1 MITRHLVDGE
11 PVFYRNNLI
20 FSADFIYSQ
29 KSVFNM
35 VKQWKAKK
43 SIGMYEQDMIQSGL
57 RRVLGK
63 WSLTALGVGSVIG
76 AGIFVMTGLAAK
88 EFAGPALALSFVV
101 AGLGCAF
108 AGLCYAEFASIIP
121 VEGSAYAY
129 SFATV
134 GELFAW
140 IIGWDLILEYSM
152 ASSTVAVGWSGYFL
166 KLLGLFHV
174 HLPMWLANDLY
185 SAKLLLSNATA
196 DGTMAELS
204 ASYSSVEIPN
214 FFGVPVAINLPA
226 MVICLI
232 ITWILLRGIK
242 EAANTNLMMVVLKV
256 SVVLFVI
263 VAGAFFIDT
272 QNWTPFIP
280 ERALNT
286 QGIMAFGYTGIM
298 AGAAYVFFAYI
309 GFDTVSTQAG
319 EARNPR
325 KDVPFGLLMSLLI
338 CTVLYIAVS
347 LVITGMVKYTD
358 LDIKAPIAA
367 AFSHYG
373 LNFAVW
379 LISIAA
385 VAGLTSVLLVQM
397 LGQSRLFL
405 AMAKDGLLPRKIFAE
420 IHPRTKVPY
429 RGTALIGIA
438 VSIVAGLIPIE
449 TIAKLVNI
457 GTLFAFVMVC
467 IAVMM
472 MRAKEPNVNRPFK
485 VPYLYVIAPL
495 GIIFNMGMMLSL
507 GWENWLRLFV
517 WLALGLIVY
526 FLYSQKNSVMR
537 KAINDNKTS

>member
-1 MITRHLVDGE
+1 MI
-11 PVFYRNNLI
+11 
-20 FSADFIYSQ
+20 
-29 KSVFNM
+29 
-35 VKQWKAKK
+35 KQWKAKK
-43 SIGMYEQDMIQSGL
+43 TLDMYEQDMLQSGL
-57 RRVLGK
+57 KRVLGK

-88 EFAGPALALSFVV
+88 EFAGPALALSFVI

-174 HLPMWLANDLY
+174 HLPLWLANDLY
-185 SAKLLLSNATA
+185 SAKMLLSNATA
-196 DGTMAELS
+196 EGTLAELS
-204 ASYSSVEIPN
+204 GSYSSIEIPTI
-214 FFGVPVAINLPA
+214 FGLPVAINLPA
-226 MVICLI
+226 VIICLI

-263 VAGAFFIDT
+263 IAGAFFIDT
-272 QNWTPFIP
+272 QNWVPFIP
-280 ERALNT
+280 ARGLNS

-325 KDVPFGLLMSLLI
+325 KDVPFGLLVSLLI
-338 CTVLYIAVS
+338 CTVLYISVS

-367 AFSHYG
+367 AFSDYG

-405 AMAKDGLLPRKIFAE
+405 AMAKDGLLPKKIFAE

-429 RGTALIGIA
+429 RGTALIGCA
-438 VSIVAGLIPIE
+438 VAVVAGLIPIE

-472 MRAKEPNVNRPFK
+472 MRAREPHANRPFK
-485 VPYLYVIAPL
+485 VPYLYIIAPL
-495 GIIFNMGMMLSL
+495 GIIFNLGMMLSL

-526 FLYSQKNSVMR
+526 FAYSQKHSVMR
-537 KAINDNKTS
+537 KTLEENNKK

>member
-1 MITRHLVDGE
+1 M
-11 PVFYRNNLI
+11 
-20 FSADFIYSQ
+20 
-29 KSVFNM
+29 
-35 VKQWKAKK
+35 KQWKAKK
-43 SIGMYEQDMIQSGL
+43 TLAMYEEDMLRSGL

-63 WSLTALGVGSVIG
+63 WSLTALGIGSVIG

-174 HLPMWLANDLY
+174 HLPLWLANDLY
-185 SAKLLLSNATA
+185 SAKLMLANATA
-196 DGTMAELS
+196 DGTLAELS
-204 ASYSSVEIPN
+204 ASYSSIDIPT
-214 FFGVPVAINLPA
+214 FLGMPIAVNLPA
-226 MVICLI
+226 MIVILV

-242 EAANTNLMMVVLKV
+242 EAANTNLLMVILKV

-263 VAGAFFIDT
+263 VAGAFFIDP
-272 QNWTPFIP
+272 QNWDPFIP
-280 ERALNT
+280 APTLNS
-286 QGIMAFGYTGIM
+286 QGIMAFGYGGIM

-319 EARNPR
+319 EAKNPR
-325 KDVPFGLLMSLLI
+325 KDVPFGLLVSLLI
-338 CTVLYIAVS
+338 CTILYISVS

-367 AFSHYG
+367 AFAHYG

-405 AMAKDGLLPRKIFAE
+405 AMAKDGLLPRNIFAK

-438 VSIVAGLIPIE
+438 VAIVAGLIPIE

-457 GTLFAFVMVC
+457 GTLFAFIMVC

-472 MRAKEPNVNRPFK
+472 MRRRQPNLNRPFK
-485 VPYLYVIAPL
+485 VPYLFLIAPL
-495 GIIFNMGMMLSL
+495 GIIFNLGMMLSL
-507 GWENWLRLFV
+507 GWENWLRLFI
-517 WLALGLIVY
+517 WLALGLVVY
-526 FLYSQKNSVMR
+526 FVYSQRHSILR
-537 KAINDNKTS
+537 NKEQ

>member
-1 MITRHLVDGE
+1 
-11 PVFYRNNLI
+11 
-20 FSADFIYSQ
+20 
-29 KSVFNM
+29 
-35 VKQWKAKK
+35 
-43 SIGMYEQDMIQSGL
+43 DMLQSGL
-57 RRVLGK
+57 KRVLGK

-88 EFAGPALALSFVV
+88 EFAGPALALSFVI

-166 KLLGLFHV
+166 KLMGLFHI
-174 HLPMWLANDLY
+174 HLPLWLANDLY
-185 SAKLLLSNATA
+185 SAKNLLANAMA
-196 DGTMAELS
+196 DGTMADLS
-204 ASYSSVEIPN
+204 ASYSSIDIPTI
-214 FFGVPVAINLPA
+214 FGLPVAVNLPA
-226 MVICLI
+226 VIICLT

-242 EAANTNLMMVVLKV
+242 EAANTNLLMVVLKV
-256 SVVLFVI
+256 TVVLFVI
-263 VAGAFFIDT
+263 VVGAYFIDPR
-272 QNWTPFIP
+272 NWDPFIP
-280 ERALNT
+280 APALNS
-286 QGIMAFGYTGIM
+286 QGIMAFGYGGIM

-325 KDVPFGLLMSLLI
+325 KDVPFGLLVSLLI
-338 CTVLYIAVS
+338 CTVLYISVS

-367 AFSHYG
+367 AFSDYG

-405 AMAKDGLLPRKIFAE
+405 AMAKDGLLPKKIFAE

-438 VSIVAGLIPIE
+438 VAITAGLIPIE

-457 GTLFAFVMVC
+457 GTLFAFIMVC

-472 MRAKEPNVNRPFK
+472 MRSSQPNVNRPFK
-485 VPYLYVIAPL
+485 VPYVYIIAPL
-495 GIIFNMGMMLSL
+495 GVIFNLGMMLSL
-507 GWENWLRLFV
+507 GWENWMRLFV
-517 WLALGLIVY
+517 WLILGLIVY
-526 FLYSQKNSVMR
+526 FSYSQKHSVIR
-537 KAINDNKTS
+537 KAMEGKKI